1 MDCWVSQD
9 WDMDTIHI
17 ILEVLIL
24 LGGLNLAKTKI
35 LAKYNTVNQVD
46 HLQGDTKPAHVES
59 SRPTMWR
66 KMHLCATKSARN
78 ISALTQEREHGH
90 GDQATGSRDTKG
102 D

>member
-1 MDCWVSQD
+1 MLYCSMKVGCRCLETELRSMDCWVSQD

-46 HLQGDTKPAHVES
+46 RLHGGTKPAHAV
-59 SRPTMWR
+59 
-66 KMHLCATKSARN
+66 
-78 ISALTQEREHGH
+78 RE
-90 GDQATGSRDTKG
+90 
-102 D
+102 